1 MSEDQIQ
8 QQIVIYFRN
17 NIKGIIFSI
26 PNGGSRNVAEAKKL
40 KNTGLLAGVSDLII
54 LLPNA
59 ETIFIEVKT
68 DKGKQ
73 SEVQINFQ
81 KKVSE
86 MGFKYFLVKNLEDF
100 KNIFDL
106 LLHISK

>member
-17 NIKGIIFSI
+17 YIKGMIFSV

-40 KNTGLLAGVSDLII
+40 KNTGLLPGVADLII

-59 ETIFIEVKT
+59 QTIFIEVKT

-73 SEVQINFQ
+73 SEVQHIFEKN
-81 KKVSE
+81 VSQ

>member
-8 QQIVIYFRN
+8 QQLVIYFRN
-17 NIKGIIFSI
+17 NIKGIIFSV

-40 KNTGLLAGVSDLII
+40 KNTGLLPGVSDLII
-54 LLPNA
+54 LLPN
-59 ETIFIEVKT
+59 EQTIFIEVKT

-73 SEVQINFQ
+73 SEVQINFE
-81 KKVSE
+81 KKVFE
-86 MGFKYFLVKNLEDF
+86 MGYKYFVVKNIEEF

>member
-17 NIKGIIFSI
+17 YIKGMIFSV

-40 KNTGLLAGVSDLII
+40 KNTGLLPGVADLII

-59 ETIFIEVKT
+59 QTIFIEVKT
-68 DKGKQ
+68 DKGQ
-73 SEVQINFQ
+73 ESDVQINFE
-81 KKVSE
+81 KNVSQ
-86 MGFKYFLVKNLEDF
+86 MGFKYYVVKNLEDF